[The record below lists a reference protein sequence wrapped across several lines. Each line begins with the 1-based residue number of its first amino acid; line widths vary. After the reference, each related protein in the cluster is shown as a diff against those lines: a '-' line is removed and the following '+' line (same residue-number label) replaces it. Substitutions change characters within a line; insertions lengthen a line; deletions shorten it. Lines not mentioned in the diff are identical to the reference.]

1 MLRADVALSP
11 DNRSRGHGTVLLAS
25 AEDAG
30 RAMDMFH
37 GYNWQGRV
45 LEVRLDRMGPQL
57 GDVGGGGVGVGVG
70 VGIGMV
76 PGAMGM
82 GVGLD
87 AMGVNGMY
95 SASAGAGGLYVPSPH
110 AQVNSHFLSPSSSG
124 QLAGSSPLPSLTSS
138 LSTSSSIASS
148 LGSSGAGLSFPSS
161 LTPAQ
166 LQLLLQQQHQQQ
178 RSQQQQQQPVE
189 ISAGHGQT
197 QEVGLGLSLQ
207 QVQQLQQLQ
216 QSKELSNEDVYAL
229 IAAMTA
235 ANNNNNNNNNF
246 NLDGSMPA
254 SSSSS
259 SGNMYFGN
267 NKACIDLSNN
277 GFAEYP
283 LGPEYGLG
291 ALERERSGFSAS
303 AMGGLSS
310 RMGLG
315 VGERPVSG
323 LGGLNGFAGVGSFGV
338 GMRSL
343 FVGNVS
349 IPLFSLYSFE
359 FVPFIVLLL
368 PVSSFFSSLMCLSFL
383 FLLDG
388 GISAPISLPMARSE
402 RSLPASGH
410 DPPRRRRAWPG
421 WAVSRVRDGELRVG
435 RGCREGGGDV

>member
-110 AQVNSHFLSPSSSG
+110 AQVNSHFLG

-235 ANNNNNNNNNF
+235 ANNNNNNNNI
-246 NLDGSMPA
+246 NLVGSMPA

-267 NKACIDLSNN
+267 NKACSDLSNN

-291 ALERERSGFSAS
+291 ALERERSVFSAS

-310 RMGLG
+310 RMGSG

-349 IPLFSLYSFE
+349 IPLFFFIFLRIRTLYHSPPTRVVFFFESNVLIVSL
-359 FVPFIVLLL
+359 LT
-368 PVSSFFSSLMCLSFL
+368 
-383 FLLDG
+383 
-388 GISAPISLPMARSE
+388 
-402 RSLPASGH
+402 
-410 DPPRRRRAWPG
+410 
-421 WAVSRVRDGELRVG
+421 
-435 RGCREGGGDV
+435 